1 MCGRAGSTV
10 TVIEATVR
18 SRVAS
23 QVLQPFVTRVATAD
37 PASGSG
43 MSTVLVCAPD
53 LTRTR
58 IAYAV
63 SETGSETLSHAT
75 CPVRSNDCGPRAH
88 RHVREDAGGGQAGAG
103 QAQGRHLA
111 LVARG
116 GP

>member
-1 MCGRAGSTV
+1 
-10 TVIEATVR
+10 
-18 SRVAS
+18 
-23 QVLQPFVTRVATAD
+23 VLQPFVTRVDSAD

-75 CPVRSNDCGPRAH
+75 CPVRSNDCGRVPTAMCGKTPGEVRPGPVRPRGVTWLWFPGWPLTDSVAATD
-88 RHVREDAGGGQAGAG
+88 RLSGEV
-103 QAQGRHLA
+103 GR
-111 LVARG
+111 
-116 GP
+116 P